1 MGTPFLSLGNNGRTI
16 CAYQEQQ
23 RRRRQLCKLSFA
35 CIHGDAT
42 SVEGSVNFLPTLL
55 RSEKLDRRA
64 YLNHDKTGH
73 HSASHSIW
81 LLFCPAERKTTI
93 SGAAAAGDYG
103 VPLSPRKI
111 GGSSPT
117 RSIASCKAI
126 ESDPRPPDNN
136 DSANYESLGAR
147 WGFARGVS
155 NICSLMRAVTM
166 QPPSGRQTI
175 IWSGAK
181 DPIRTPKGRSGAL

>member
-1 MGTPFLSLGNNGRTI
+1 MCIPRTTAAAEAANMQAEFRVHSWGRDV
-16 CAYQEQQ
+16 
-23 RRRRQLCKLSFA
+23 
-35 CIHGDAT
+35 GG
-42 SVEGSVNFLPTLL
+42 GSVNFLPTLL

-136 DSANYESLGAR
+136 DSANYEVLGR
-147 WGFARGVS
+147 VGVLQEECRIFA
-155 NICSLMRAVTM
+155 L
-166 QPPSGRQTI
+166 
-175 IWSGAK
+175 
-181 DPIRTPKGRSGAL
+181 